1 MSTFQKEISFISPTV
16 FNQELNNG
24 LGAFEEKEITKLA
37 TFKELSRVDKDQRKL
52 QAMLM
57 SVFKSKGESELQI
70 DYDSLV
76 DITEKAVDCL
86 LIIDE
91 VFTASDKI
99 NFLNDNG
106 AVIVFGM
113 WLLSEKI
120 TPFFSVLIPK

>member
-120 TPFFSVLIPK
+120 SG